1 MRGPRPPSPGNPPK
15 VVSVVIRGRLVSC
28 AASDSEQRARRAQHF
43 GCARR
48 AERTS
53 GEDALAGPDREE
65 APRAPCFFT
74 SLPSSDGTCAWA
86 GGRRPGPG
94 GHRLDGRGREHKAC
108 WVSGYSGGVG
118 EPRGEDRNPERG
130 SGESLRVPARSSGRL
145 SCHQVRCSRTESS
158 DTGTSQWGG
167 GGGGQGAAHSLSAW
181 LTVSR
186 VPRLLAE
193 GQSEPPTLCLPPAP
207 TLRKG
212 AKSTNKQTGSE
223 T

>member
-43 GCARR
+43 GCARG

-74 SLPSSDGTCAWA
+74 SLPSSGGTCAWA

-108 WVSGYSGGVG
+108 WVEEFCGQAQ
-118 EPRGEDRNPERG
+118 
-130 SGESLRVPARSSGRL
+130 SL
-145 SCHQVRCSRTESS
+145 Q
-158 DTGTSQWGG
+158 
-167 GGGGQGAAHSLSAW
+167 
-181 LTVSR
+181 
-186 VPRLLAE
+186 
-193 GQSEPPTLCLPPAP
+193 
-207 TLRKG
+207 KG
-212 AKSTNKQTGSE
+212 AKLKVTLQLGNTDSSHDSVPLSQQNDFCPKTEKLLSPSDPRRFPGTPSFPSLL
-223 T
+223 